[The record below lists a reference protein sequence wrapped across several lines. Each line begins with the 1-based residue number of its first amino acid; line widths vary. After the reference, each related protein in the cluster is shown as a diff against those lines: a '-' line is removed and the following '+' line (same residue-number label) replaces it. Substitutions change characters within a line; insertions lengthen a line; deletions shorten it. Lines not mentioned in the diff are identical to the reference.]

1 MRTRTVREGSA
12 GLFVLVGI
20 GFFVLLALWVR
31 GYSLGR
37 RSYRI
42 VAEFSDAAGI
52 QEGASVRFRGVVVG
66 KITKIR
72 PSANGVD
79 VDIEISPAD
88 LIIPQNVVIETSQS
102 GLIGET
108 VIDIIPQQTLAS
120 TSVQTKPLD
129 ANCDSSVIVCND
141 DRLIGK
147 PGVSVTELV
156 RSSIR
161 FTERFSDPAFFA
173 NVQSATKNASE
184 AAAGVTRLT
193 NDVGS
198 LTRAVKQEVGTL
210 STSARLTTNSVSR
223 AADQIGLTASQV
235 NGLIAT
241 NRTTLVSTLNNL
253 DQTSRQLQTTVRSLS
268 PVLDQVKQG
277 QLLRNLETLSANA
290 AQASANLRDVSNGLN
305 SPTNVLVL
313 QQTLDSA
320 RATFQ
325 NTQKIT
331 SDLDEL
337 TGDPAFRT
345 NLRNLVNGLSG
356 LVSSTQQLQQE
367 AQIAQVLSVMPRKPK
382 PPIAPLLTPP
392 MAPKPLARRA
402 PSPKAVQS
410 SPLPELIEKPRSILS
425 APSGSPAALGAK
437 NAPESTPAF
446 PTPSSVPTEPRVT
459 VPVLESAP

>member
-12 GLFVLVGI
+12 GLLVLIGI
-20 GFFVLLALWVR
+20 GFFALLGMWVR
-31 GYSLGR
+31 GFSLGR
-37 RSYRI
+37 QSYTI
-42 VAEFSDAAGI
+42 VAEFSNAAGI
-52 QEGASVRFRGVVVG
+52 QEGSSVRYRGVVVG

-72 PSANGVD
+72 PGANGVD
-79 VDIEISPAD
+79 VDIAISPAD
-88 LIIPQNVVIETSQS
+88 LIIPQNVLIETSQS

-108 VIDIIPQQTLAS
+108 LIDIIPQKTLAS
-120 TSVQTKPLD
+120 TSIETKPLD
-129 ANCDSSVIVCND
+129 RNCDSSIIVCNN

-147 PGVSVTELV
+147 PGASVTELV

-161 FTERFSDPAFFA
+161 FTERFSDPVFFN

-198 LTRAVKQEVGTL
+198 LTRAVKQEIGTL
-210 STSARLTTNSVSR
+210 SLSTRLTTNSVSR
-223 AADQIGLTASQV
+223 AAEQIGLTASQV
-235 NGLIAT
+235 NSLIAT

-253 DQTSRQLQTTVRSLS
+253 NQTSSQLQTTVRSLS
-268 PVLDQVKQG
+268 PVLSQVQQS
-277 QLLRNLETLSANA
+277 QLLRNLETLSDNA

-337 TGDPAFRT
+337 TGDPAFRS

-356 LVSSTQQLQQE
+356 LVSSTQQLQQ
-367 AQIAQVLSVMPRKPK
+367 QTQLAQVLSAVPHQSKSIVPRVPPK
-382 PPIAPLLTPP
+382 PVAS
-392 MAPKPLARRA
+392 RV
-402 PSPKAVQS
+402 PSPKS
-410 SPLPELIEKPRSILS
+410 SQTSALPELAEKSRSIVPALV
-425 APSGSPAALGAK
+425 SPAAK
-437 NAPESTPAF
+437 DAPESTPETA
-446 PTPSSVPTEPRVT
+446 VT
-459 VPVLESAP
+459 VPTITVPAVESSP